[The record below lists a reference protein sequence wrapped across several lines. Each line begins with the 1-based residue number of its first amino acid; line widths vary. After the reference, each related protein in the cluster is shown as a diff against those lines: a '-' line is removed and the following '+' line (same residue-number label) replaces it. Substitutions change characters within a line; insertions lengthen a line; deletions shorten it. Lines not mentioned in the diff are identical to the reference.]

1 VTADVA
7 LVLVILALSVVFLVT
22 EWIPMEA
29 VALLTLGTLAVTGLL
44 SPSEAL
50 SGFSNPAVVT
60 VWAVFIL
67 SGALTRTGVA
77 NVIGRYVLRIG
88 GRGEILLSSAIMIS
102 AGIMSA
108 FMNNVAVAALMLPV
122 IMDIAHRTDQP
133 PSRLLMPL
141 AYGSLLG
148 GLTTLIGTPPNILVS
163 DALRDNGL
171 TAFKLFDYTPV
182 GLVVMGAGVVFMILV
197 GRHLLP
203 KRDVRRV
210 ASQKGSRDLKKA
222 YDLEKRMFLLRLPKD
237 SELAGK
243 SLAQT
248 RLRSLLGINVVA
260 ITLESRS
267 ILAPSPTERLRGGD
281 VLVVEGDASRIKEL
295 MNWCELTHVH
305 DGVDIQDLFSSGVE
319 IVEARLAPTSSLTGR
334 TLNEIG
340 FRRRFGVNV
349 LATGRGTKV
358 RRWGFQDEV
367 LEPGTILL
375 LQGMTDSLESI
386 RGEADFDLVEKV
398 PVSTLSETYR
408 LHEHLLAMEVPEDG
422 VLAGKTLAQSRLG
435 DALGMS
441 VLSIVRHGKTRPL
454 PKPENELLAGDR
466 LIILGTLESVI
477 Q

>member
-1 VTADVA
+1 MTADVA
-7 LVLVILALSVVFLVT
+7 LVLVILSLSVVFLVT
-22 EWIPMEA
+22 EWIAMEA

-77 NVIGRYVLRIG
+77 NVLGRYVLRIG
-88 GRGEILLSSAIMIS
+88 GSGEILLSSAIMIS

-171 TAFKLFDYTPV
+171 KAFTLFDYTPV
-182 GLVVMGAGVVFMILV
+182 GVMVMGAGVAFMVLV

-210 ASQKGSRDLKKA
+210 ASQTGPHDLRRA
-222 YDLEKRMFLLRLPKD
+222 YDLEKRIFLVHLPKD

-243 SLAQT
+243 SLAET
-248 RLRSLLGINVVA
+248 RLRSLLGLNVVA
-260 ITLESRS
+260 ITLKDRS
-267 ILAPSPTERLRGGD
+267 ILAPSPTERLRAGD
-281 VLVVEGDASRIKEL
+281 VLAVEGDADWIREL
-295 MNWCELTHVH
+295 MDWCELTKVRE
-305 DGVDIQDLFSSGVE
+305 GVDIQEFLSTGVE

-349 LATGRGTKV
+349 LATRYGTKV

-367 LEPGTILL
+367 LESGTILL
-375 LQGMTDSLESI
+375 LQGTGGPLEGI
-386 RGEADFDLVEKV
+386 KGDADFDQVEKV
-398 PVSTLSETYR
+398 SPATLKETYR
-408 LHEHLLAMEVPEDG
+408 LHESLITMEVSEGG

-441 VLSIVRHGKTRPL
+441 VLSILRDGETHPL
-454 PKPENELLAGDR
+454 PEPENQLFAGDR
-466 LIILGTLESVI
+466 KSVV
-477 Q
+477 